1 MRTQFPKITERRAC
15 GLLGIARS
23 SCRYQAKKQ
32 LVNEEIE
39 AELRMLA
46 SERPRFGY
54 RRLHVLLRNARER
67 NKQPS
72 NFNAK
77 RIHRLY
83 KKAGLCLRRV
93 VRKRLRRDAQP
104 LIRLSGPNQEWALDF
119 VHDSAGNGQKL
130 RFLGVVDQFTR
141 ECLALV
147 VDTALPSARVIR
159 ELAGVVARRG
169 APKRLRMDNGSELTS
184 RRFLA
189 WCVGNKIEMVHI
201 QPGKPVQN
209 AYSESFNGRI
219 REEFLNVNWFPHLW
233 DARARAAIWR
243 QDYNYERPHSSL
255 DYRTPAAFGMLWG
268 VAPDGAGSAP
278 SPGLTAYG
286 DSATP
291 APSGARAIGNGV
303 S

>member
-159 ELAGVVARRG
+159 ELTGVVARRG

-189 WCVGNKIEMVHI
+189 WCVENKIEMVHI